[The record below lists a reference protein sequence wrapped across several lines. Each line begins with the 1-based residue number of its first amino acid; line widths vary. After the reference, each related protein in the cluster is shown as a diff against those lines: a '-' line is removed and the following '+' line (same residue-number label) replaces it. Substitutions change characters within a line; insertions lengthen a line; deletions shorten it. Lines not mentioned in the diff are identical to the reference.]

1 MDAKELI
8 LELMTEIASL
18 GPAVPGSISK
28 VYSVCGK
35 KDCICK
41 DKKNPQKHGPY
52 NLFSLNVGKKKT
64 TKYIKDHDLE
74 TIEQM
79 ISNSRRLRE
88 IIYELGLAY
97 WTIVK
102 EEGIESATEFA
113 KTIPSMP
120 ENSNSLSEKRLQH
133 QIDEL
138 NKKCESWKKK
148 ATIRTHE
155 INTLKAREKQ
165 LEESRDKWKERAIK
179 LEEENKKKRKI
190 QPVQ

>member
-8 LELMTEIASL
+8 LELMTEIVSL

-28 VYSVCGK
+28 VYNVCGK
-35 KDCICK
+35 KDCVCK

-88 IIYELGLAY
+88 IIQELGLAY

-102 EEGIESATEFA
+102 EEGIESATEFS
-113 KTIPSMP
+113 KTIPSQFASP
-120 ENSNSLSEKRLQH
+120 CSLSEKRLQH
-133 QIDEL
+133 EIDGL
-138 NKKCESWKKK
+138 IKKAESWKRK
-148 ATIRTHE
+148 AIKRTQE

-179 LEEENKKKRKI
+179 LEGENKKKRKKKPS
-190 QPVQ
+190 Q